1 MFFKYKKKDIFINI
15 YFDIKSCII
24 SYPTD
29 CASMGFPHTNV
40 AYDVD
45 LPCIYILLGIIYSIV
60 YVPIFARDTEGL
72 IFGD

>member
-1 MFFKYKKKDIFINI
+1 M
-15 YFDIKSCII
+15 KSCII

-29 CASMGFPHTNV
+29 YASMGLPHTNV

-60 YVPIFARDTEGL
+60 
-72 IFGD
+72 

>member
-1 MFFKYKKKDIFINI
+1 M
-15 YFDIKSCII
+15 KSCII

-29 CASMGFPHTNV
+29 YASMGLPHTNV

-60 YVPIFARDTEGL
+60 YVPIFALDTDGL
-72 IFGD
+72 ILGD